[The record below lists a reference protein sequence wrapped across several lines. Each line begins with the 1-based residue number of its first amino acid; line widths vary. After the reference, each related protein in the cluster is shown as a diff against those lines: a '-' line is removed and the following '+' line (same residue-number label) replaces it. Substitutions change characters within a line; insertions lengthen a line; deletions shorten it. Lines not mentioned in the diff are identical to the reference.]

1 MALFARKTRRFNR
14 LLIVEDEPL
23 VAFDTEYFLRDEG
36 FDVVA
41 TLDRVDDAL
50 ALIDNGTAI
59 DLVLADISL
68 ADGSGVDVARAAV
81 AAGIAVLFVTGQ
93 CPVEAQSL
101 ADGCLG
107 KPYAQRDLALA
118 IAAIEA
124 AYAGAAPKRMPAGFT
139 LFKTVAGSTG

>member
-1 MALFARKTRRFNR
+1 MALFERKKRRFNR
-14 LLIVEDEPL
+14 LLVVEDEPL

-41 TLDRVDDAL
+41 TLDRVDDAV
-50 ALIDNGTAI
+50 ALIGSGAEI

-68 ADGSGVDVARAAV
+68 ADGSGLDVAKAAQG
-81 AAGIAVLFVTGQ
+81 AGIAVLFVTGE
-93 CPVEAQSL
+93 CPTEAETL

-107 KPYAQRDLALA
+107 KPYSQRDLALA

-124 AYAGAAPKRMPAGFT
+124 VRDGVVPKRLPAGLS
-139 LFKTVAGSTG
+139 LFKTVI

>member
-1 MALFARKTRRFNR
+1 MALFERKKRRFNR
-14 LLIVEDEPL
+14 LLVVEDEPL

-41 TLDRVDDAL
+41 TLDRVDDAV
-50 ALIDNGTAI
+50 ALIGSGAEI

-68 ADGSGVDVARAAV
+68 ADGSGLDVAKAAQG
-81 AAGIAVLFVTGQ
+81 AGIAALFVTGE
-93 CPVEAQSL
+93 CPTEAETL

-107 KPYAQRDLALA
+107 KPYSQRDLALA

-124 AYAGAAPKRMPAGFT
+124 VRDGVVPKRLPAGLS
-139 LFKTVAGSTG
+139 LFKTVI

>member
-1 MALFARKTRRFNR
+1 MALFERKKRRFNR

-41 TLDRVDDAL
+41 TLDRVDDAV
-50 ALIDNGTAI
+50 ALIQSGAQI

-68 ADGSGVDVARAAV
+68 ADGSGLDVATAAV
-81 AAGIAVLFVTGQ
+81 DAGIAVLFVTGQ
-93 CPVEAQSL
+93 CPVEAHTL

-124 AYAGAAPKRMPAGFT
+124 VRAGNVPKRLPAGLS
-139 LFKTVAGSTG
+139 LFKTTT

>member
-1 MALFARKTRRFNR
+1 MALFERKKRRFNR

-41 TLDRVDDAL
+41 TLDRVDDAV
-50 ALIDNGTAI
+50 ALIQSGALI

-68 ADGSGVDVARAAV
+68 ADGSGIDVATAAV
-81 AAGIAVLFVTGQ
+81 DAGIAVLFVTGQ
-93 CPVEAQSL
+93 CPVAARSL
-101 ADGCLG
+101 AEGCLG

-124 AYAGAAPKRMPAGFT
+124 VRDGVTPKRLPAGLS
-139 LFKTVAGSTG
+139 LFKTTT

>member
-41 TLDRVDDAL
+41 TIDRVDDAL
-50 ALIDNGTAI
+50 ALIGDGTTI

-68 ADGSGVDVARAAV
+68 ADGSGVDVARAAA

-93 CPVEAQSL
+93 CPVEAKSL

-118 IAAIEA
+118 IAAIVA
-124 AYAGAAPKRMPAGFT
+124 VYAGEKPKRLPPGFT
-139 LFKTVAGSTG
+139 LFKTVV